1 LCNQADEE
9 GQGFDGQDP
18 GAGDD
23 DAVYCCCVI
32 RRMKRDEGL
41 TVKTP
46 VLVTLMLCIV
56 VV

>member
-1 LCNQADEE
+1 MYTLTHPDAV
-9 GQGFDGQDP
+9 
-18 GAGDD
+18 DD
-23 DAVYCCCVI
+23 DAVYCCGVI

-46 VLVTLMLCIV
+46 VLVTMTLCIV